1 MVSIIIIYNMGVVL
15 LSLMRNECG
24 LMVFYVWIIR
34 SCLVV
39 DQPALS
45 HLPDPGSGG
54 SIGGVTFLSHLVVHT
69 VG

>member
-1 MVSIIIIYNMGVVL
+1 MWVDGILRVDYQEL
-15 LSLMRNECG
+15 
-24 LMVFYVWIIR
+24 
-34 SCLVV
+34 V
-39 DQPALS
+39 DQPAVS